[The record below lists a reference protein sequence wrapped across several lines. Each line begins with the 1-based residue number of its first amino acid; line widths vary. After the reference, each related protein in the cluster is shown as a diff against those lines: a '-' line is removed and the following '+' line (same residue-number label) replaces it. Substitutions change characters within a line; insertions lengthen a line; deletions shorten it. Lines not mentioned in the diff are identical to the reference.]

1 MLIIMS
7 REEVVG
13 QEAGDDNNDTKAKV
27 MSRKA
32 LKELRGSSRN
42 PYAN

>member
-1 MLIIMS
+1 MS

-13 QEAGDDNNDTKAKV
+13 QEAGDDNNDTKTKV
-27 MSRKA
+27 LSRRV
-32 LKELRGSSRN
+32 LKELKGDSRN